1 MVNRNRNKR
10 HGKKRHR
17 RNGKPGATYNQDHT
31 QVRGWS
37 QLVEGELTWN
47 FLYRTLVIYNFVNE
61 LCVQFQI
68 AS

>member
-17 RNGKPGATYNQDHT
+17 PNAKNRNPGATDDQNHT

-37 QLVEGELTWN
+37 QLVEGELIWN
-47 FLYRTLVIYNFVNE
+47 SLTLTSIQLV
-61 LCVQFQI
+61 LLTKKKLTTL
-68 AS
+68 